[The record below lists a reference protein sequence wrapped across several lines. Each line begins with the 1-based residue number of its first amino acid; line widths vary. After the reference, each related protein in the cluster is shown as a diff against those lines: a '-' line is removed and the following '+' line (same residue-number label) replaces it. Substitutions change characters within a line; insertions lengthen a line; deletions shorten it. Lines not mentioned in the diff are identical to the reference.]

1 MTYYNESRFIH
12 IYKTDSASPGS
23 PKLDKQHHN
32 TVSWS
37 LTMKKNLSLTS
48 ITTVFVVIATFAI
61 AVFMAYDRTLKK
73 QFDPELFLLLFRF
86 LLTIVLAGLGIL
98 AYRIFSIERDLR
110 ATRRTD
116 LEFVYR
122 ELRDTHLQI
131 MHAIHGFRAR
141 IGFER
146 GNDSYKERVI
156 VFEDYESA
164 LKTILQCQLVF
175 RSNSNRVRDY
185 HLGYAQ
191 ANQLADQLQAID
203 SAFNPLV
210 EEYEAEAI
218 NVRDNEQKTRL
229 RDLPELSEFIALE
242 SQNHPLAGQT
252 LRAFEAAV
260 LGLSKARHQWD
271 PQA

>member
-1 MTYYNESRFIH
+1 
-12 IYKTDSASPGS
+12 
-23 PKLDKQHHN
+23 
-32 TVSWS
+32 
-37 LTMKKNLSLTS
+37 MKKNLSLT
-48 ITTVFVVIATFAI
+48 IVTTVFVVVATIAI
-61 AVFMAYDRTLKK
+61 VVFMAYDRTLKNK
-73 QFDPELFLLLFRF
+73 FDQELFLLVFRF

-98 AYRIFSIERDLR
+98 AFRVFTIERDLR
-110 ATRRTD
+110 AARRAD

-131 MHAIHGFRAR
+131 MQAIHGFRAT

-156 VFEDYESA
+156 EFEAYESA
-164 LKTILQCQLVF
+164 LTTILQGQLVF
-175 RSNSNRVRDY
+175 RANSSRVRDY

-191 ANQLADQLQAID
+191 ANQLADQLQAFD
-203 SAFNPLV
+203 SAFYPLV

-218 NVRDNEQKTRL
+218 NVRDAEQQTRL
-229 RDLPELSEFIALE
+229 KDLPELSEFIALE

-252 LRAFEAAV
+252 LRSFEAAV